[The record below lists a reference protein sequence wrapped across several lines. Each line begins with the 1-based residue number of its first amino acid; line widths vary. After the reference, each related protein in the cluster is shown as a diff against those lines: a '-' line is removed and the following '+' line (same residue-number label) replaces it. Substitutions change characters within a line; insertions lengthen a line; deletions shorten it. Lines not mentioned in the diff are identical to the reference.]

1 MEFRYLFRRRIG
13 ICVIL
18 SVVSALVLAGLW
30 GGYSVPP
37 VSSPAAE
44 AVQVCVKHGNMVAN
58 VPLEEYLIGVVAA
71 EMPADFEPEA
81 LRAQAVAARTYT
93 LYCAR
98 TGKHADADVCTDFH
112 CCQAWKSDDAML
124 EGWGETYAEKLSRI
138 RDAVESTAGEYLQF
152 AGQAAFTAFHSS
164 SAGFTEACGAIWSEL
179 PYLVSVS
186 SPEDSSSV
194 PNYVSSFSISASTFV
209 SAIPVF
215 DAMTESAT
223 GKFCLLYMKKMI
235 FRISLSEKSEK
246 TSASA
251 SVFSKY
257 FARPSSGSPM
267 IKQYL
272 LSEFI
277 RALRRRVFYLHR
289 YWLRPRCRHEPVR
302 CQRHGIRRGGLPHDP
317 RPLLSGHGTRVPV
330 INTFIFGTFASAPTA
345 CFWRTL

>member
-37 VSSPAAE
+37 VPSPAAE

-186 SPEDSSSV
+186 SPEDSDSV
-194 PNYVSSFSISASTFV
+194 PNYVSSFSISAPELCGTLLLLHPEADFSASPEEWVGEITRDESGRV
-209 SAIPVF
+209 SALTIGGAAFTGVKLREVF
-215 DAMTESAT
+215 
-223 GKFCLLYMKKMI
+223 
-235 FRISLSEKSEK
+235 
-246 TSASA
+246 
-251 SVFSKY
+251 
-257 FARPSSGSPM
+257 
-267 IKQYL
+267 
-272 LSEFI
+272 
-277 RALRRRVFYLHR
+277 ALRSTAFSLDYADGFFTFTVTGF
-289 YWLRPRCRHEPVR
+289 
-302 CQRHGIRRGGLPHDP
+302 
-317 RPLLSGHGTRVPV
+317 GHGVGMSQYGANVMASGGADYRTILAHYYP
-330 INTFIFGTFASAPTA
+330 GTELAS
-345 CFWRTL
+345 L